1 MYRVLVPVDSNETR
15 AKAQAEYVAGLPAAD
30 TEVEATLL
38 HVFGEDTEDI
48 PSEFERS
55 ATRVG
60 PVRRAK
66 EILEAADI
74 EVDITDD
81 SGDAAERILD
91 YAADH
96 EVDSIVVGGRK
107 RSSVGK
113 ALFGSVTQAVLRDTS
128 IPVVV
133 TGPTPE

>member
-15 AKAQAEYVAGLPAAD
+15 ARAQAEYVAGLPAAD

-38 HVFGEDTEDI
+38 HVFGEDAEDI

-66 EILEAADI
+66 EILEAADV
-74 EVDITDD
+74 EVEITDD